1 MINPPKAQEQK
12 WQKQKQQCL
21 IRYYVSN
28 PNIARAKLKK
38 MDSRIKRD
46 SKGKV
51 AKGDIEKQREVELF
65 RDKLNTERLRLNN
78 ARG

>member
-1 MINPPKAQEQK
+1 MINPHKAQEQK
-12 WQKQKQQCL
+12 WQKQKQECL

-28 PNIARAKLKK
+28 PAIARAKLKK

-51 AKGDIEKQREVELF
+51 AKGDIEKFREMELF
-65 RDKLNTERLRLNN
+65 RDDLNVERQKKR
-78 ARG
+78 